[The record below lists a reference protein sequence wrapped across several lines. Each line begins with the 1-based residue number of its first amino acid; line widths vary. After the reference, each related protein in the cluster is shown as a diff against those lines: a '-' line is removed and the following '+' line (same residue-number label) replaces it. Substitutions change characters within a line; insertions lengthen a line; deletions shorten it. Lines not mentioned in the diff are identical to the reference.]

1 MQYVSIAQWGRITEE
16 DERRNPFKKPFA
28 LCNGFTKILF
38 ACIDQCGRKE
48 NVMKRRGK
56 FGRRWLILTAL
67 VVIGIQFGGYSTAI
81 AEEAAKTVEPT
92 KLLVVWTSADREV
105 ANNMVFM
112 YTYNAKKNNWWKEV
126 RLLIWGPSQKL
137 LARDKELQ
145 DYLKKMK
152 DAGVELIAC
161 QACSDGYG
169 ISEDLRKL
177 GITVEYV
184 GVPFTEMLKS
194 GWKTLTF

>member
-1 MQYVSIAQWGRITEE
+1 MKTLANRSSKQALIVSCIAAAILLGAGLSPLYAQE
-16 DERRNPFKKPFA
+16 KKA
-28 LCNGFTKILF
+28 
-38 ACIDQCGRKE
+38 
-48 NVMKRRGK
+48 
-56 FGRRWLILTAL
+56 
-67 VVIGIQFGGYSTAI
+67 
-81 AEEAAKTVEPT
+81 VEPS

-112 YTYNAKKNNWWKEV
+112 YTFNAKKNGWWKEV

-137 LARDKELQ
+137 LVQDKELQ

-152 DAGVELIAC
+152 DAGVELLAC

-169 ISEDLRKL
+169 ITADLKKL

-194 GWKTLTF
+194 GWTTLTF